1 MKTRQMQTYRG
12 RRRAAA
18 AAAAA
23 AAASGLPCLDQS
35 GRLVDQSAISFDS
48 KRPYRVS
55 LAKLGFVGWFVLFVF
70 FFAIKIQEKLATLV
84 ERPILDRRRNDGNQK
99 WQPKRERKENSV
111 KTR

>member
-55 LAKLGFVGWFVLFVF
+55 LAKLGFVGWFVLFVCF
-70 FFAIKIQEKLATLV
+70 FFGDKNPRKTGNVGGTSDTRSEEK
-84 ERPILDRRRNDGNQK
+84 
-99 WQPKRERKENSV
+99 
-111 KTR
+111 